1 MTRRSRFSQEIRERA
16 VQQSLPFDGASIS
29 VVFVES
35 ARGGRPLV
43 QIVDSLAGL
52 FVDAVEL
59 HREAW
64 LVVLAAL
71 NAHDMPADF
80 REFKLI

>member
-1 MTRRSRFSQEIRERA
+1 M
-16 VQQSLPFDGASIS
+16 PFDGTSIS

-35 ARGGRPLV
+35 ARGSRPLDKV
-43 QIVDSLAGL
+43 VDSLAGR

-59 HREAW
+59 QREAR

-71 NAHDMPADF
+71 NAHDVPAGFCGF
-80 REFKLI
+80 RVI